1 MSSKLTKDQLIAT
14 IAAHP
19 GYVATPETTPL
30 DALTK
35 ADLGKILQALPAQ
48 AEPEV
53 KQEEEQIK
61 TEETGP
67 TLPLGYIVVK
77 DEASGRFELCFPN
90 GDWFDGDWFD
100 GDFETRDQAVAQ
112 ACMHEKAYWS
122 QKQFVANGG
131 QTKAQST
138 KAASVDKGPTAKEK
152 SYKLFAD
159 NASLSSSELLN
170 LVCKELGMDRKV
182 ASSYLCYYRKDNN
195 IVANRGLS
203 KEEKLKNYINEH
215 FATEL
220 SEGQMTAILA
230 TINEE

>member
-14 IAAHP
+14 IVAHP
-19 GYVATPETTPL
+19 GYVAHPDTDL
-30 DALTK
+30 AALTK

-48 AEPEV
+48 AEPEA
-53 KQEEEQIK
+53 KQEEEIK

-67 TLPLGYIVVK
+67 TLPLGYIVAK

-90 GDWFDGDWFD
+90 GDWFDGD
-100 GDFETRDQAVAQ
+100 FETRDQAVAQ
-112 ACMHEKAYWS
+112 ACMH
-122 QKQFVANGG
+122 FVANGG